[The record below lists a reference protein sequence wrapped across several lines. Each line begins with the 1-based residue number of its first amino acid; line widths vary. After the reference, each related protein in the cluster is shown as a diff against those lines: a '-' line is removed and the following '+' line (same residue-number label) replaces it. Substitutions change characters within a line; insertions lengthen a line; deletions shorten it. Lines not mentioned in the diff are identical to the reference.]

1 MKVLDGTL
9 VTIEH
14 CLSAVVGFGSWAR
27 LTSKATGDGVSWLLV
42 ATVQASSTTV
52 AWWRADTL
60 PTERPCSAV
69 WYQNVG
75 ELTSFEVPSV
85 ATQYALSHGSA
96 ARGAWMALGDA
107 AGAVHVHAFSPGTLE
122 GGVTTRPLPDLYPM
136 GTSGF
141 ANSVRLIAADV
152 VGDDTPD
159 LVVANPDIAPSGAVW
174 AWEGTT
180 QADGRVEFGPN
191 PWKTWTGLASG
202 DAFGTSVGALEDL
215 DGDGK
220 RELIVGATGAAAGR
234 GQVHVLLSRTDTDG
248 DGVFDP
254 EDCAPEDATRH
265 EGAAWYR
272 DADGD
277 GQGDPSATVPYDCAG
292 MPADTVPNA
301 LDCDDGD
308 PNAYDGAT
316 VWADDDGDG
325 QGDGASEA
333 RDATFTLTCPWT
345 GAPYA
350 TNALDCDDTRD
361 DVYQGGT
368 EVCDRADNDCNGLN
382 DDGVGGLVYADSDG
396 DGFGAGEATQGC
408 LSEGNVDNDGDC
420 DDTRADVNPDAED
433 LPSDGLDQD
442 CDDAEVLVTWSRG
455 ACGCGASPATGAT
468 FWLAAASF
476 LGLVLRGRRARR

>member
-1 MKVLDGTL
+1 
-9 VTIEH
+9 
-14 CLSAVVGFGSWAR
+14 
-27 LTSKATGDGVSWLLV
+27 
-42 ATVQASSTTV
+42 
-52 AWWRADTL
+52 
-60 PTERPCSAV
+60 
-69 WYQNVG
+69 
-75 ELTSFEVPSV
+75 
-85 ATQYALSHGSA
+85 
-96 ARGAWMALGDA
+96 MALGDA
-107 AGAVHVHAFSPGTLE
+107 EGAVHVHAFPPGTLE
-122 GGVTTRPLPDLYPM
+122 GGATTRPLHDLYPM

-180 QADGRVEFGPN
+180 QADGRVAFGPN

-220 RELIVGATGAAAGR
+220 RELVVGATGAAAGR

-248 DGVFDP
+248 DGMFDP

-301 LDCDDGD
+301 MDCDDGD

-382 DDGVGGLVYADSDG
+382 DDGVSGLIYADSDG
-396 DGFGAGEATQGC
+396 DGFGAGEGTQGC
-408 LSEGNVDNDGDC
+408 LSEGTADNDGDC

-433 LPSDGLDQD
+433 LPNDGLDQD
-442 CDDAEVLVTWSRG
+442 CDDAEVLVTWGRG
-455 ACGCGASPATGAT
+455 ACGCGASPATGAS
-468 FWLAAASF
+468 FWLAAAAF
-476 LGLVLRGRRARR
+476 AGMALRGRRAHR